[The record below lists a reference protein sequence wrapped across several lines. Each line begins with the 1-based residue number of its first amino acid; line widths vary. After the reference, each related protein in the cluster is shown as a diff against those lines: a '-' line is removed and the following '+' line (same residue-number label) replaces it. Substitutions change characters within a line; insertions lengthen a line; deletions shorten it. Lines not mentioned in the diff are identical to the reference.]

1 MAPIL
6 WSHDTRRRR
15 AIRSGSVDHV
25 QGIQHTQQVRNQDLG
40 VSGNVTHSAA
50 A

>member
-1 MAPIL
+1 MAPNPRSDNTQRHRAL
-6 WSHDTRRRR
+6 RRD
-15 AIRSGSVDHV
+15 ALDDA